1 MNLTRIAALVFAL
14 AILLAPVAASAQLTQ
29 TPPQAPDTKFL
40 TLEGKT
46 VSLSDFKGKVVLLDF
61 WATWCG
67 PCRMEM
73 PTLQKVQDAL
83 GSKGLVIVGI
93 SLDKNPP
100 LQVPPFLKKLG
111 ISYRNLADNP
121 QDPCVRKWNVARIPK
136 MYLIDR
142 KGRIVREWLG
152 VTPEAVLVPAI
163 EEVLAAK

>member
-1 MNLTRIAALVFAL
+1 MTRTRIAALILAI
-14 AILLAPVAASAQLTQ
+14 AILLVPGLAAAQISQ
-29 TPPQAPDTKFL
+29 TPPPAPDTKFV

-46 VSLSDFKGKVVLLDF
+46 VALSSFKGKVVLLDF

-67 PCRMEM
+67 PCRLEM
-73 PTLQKVQDAL
+73 PTLQKIQDAL
-83 GSKGLVIVGI
+83 GPKGLVVVGI

-100 LQVPPFLKKLG
+100 IQVPPFLKKLG

-121 QDPCVRKWNVARIPK
+121 QDPCARKWDVGRIPK

-142 KGRIVREWLG
+142 QGRVARQWLG
-152 VTPEAVLVPAI
+152 VTPEGMLVPAI